1 MKIILKDLRLEWILY
16 MNLFFSNYFPFIHVG
31 EQALAILKKAGED
44 LAKFGHMLSSIKTSM
59 DNSSIPNMA
68 S

>member
-1 MKIILKDLRLEWILY
+1 
-16 MNLFFSNYFPFIHVG
+16 MNLFFNILYFPFIG

-59 DNSSIPNMA
+59 DNSSIPNMI

>member
-16 MNLFFSNYFPFIHVG
+16 MNLFFSKYFPFIG

>member
-16 MNLFFSNYFPFIHVG
+16 MNLFFSNYFLFIG
-31 EQALAILKKAGED
+31 ERALAILKKAGED

-59 DNSSIPNMA
+59 DNSSIPNMT